1 MRRKRKE
8 KRREQ
13 TKKKMNNEVKRH
25 LIGKNKMK
33 MIDN

>member
-13 TKKKMNNEVKRH
+13 TKKKMNHEVKTS
-25 LIGKNKMK
+25 IGKIKIKMT
-33 MIDN
+33 DN